1 MKRCFG
7 PSVST
12 KNPTDPFSDLASMM
26 KEFENTHYTKNLID
40 LTFNTD
46 NCVCA
51 QLLSE
56 FARMLRNR
64 YNDASGKSSILA
76 VSEAQEKSID
86 SLACAAEYIA
96 YAFDTIT
103 ELDSECYEYHLVFE
117 RNDEDDR
124 ICTFKVDVEDGI
136 FYEMLMGNFDK
147 IPVRKE
153 VSADGPY

>member
-26 KEFENTHYTKNLID
+26 KEFGNTHYTKNLID
-40 LTFNTD
+40 ITFDVKNKLIES
-46 NCVCA
+46 
-51 QLLSE
+51 LLHS
-56 FARMLRNR
+56 F
-64 YNDASGKSSILA
+64 
-76 VSEAQEKSID
+76 
-86 SLACAAEYIA
+86 
-96 YAFDTIT
+96 AFDIGCRCINAK
-103 ELDSECYEYHLVFE
+103 EQKNVLAISESQYKSLCSLSKAIDYISISLDSATNLESECYEYHFVFG

-124 ICTFKVDVEDGI
+124 ICTLKVDVEDGI

-153 VSADGPY
+153 VSADDPY